1 MFVLKNKEE
10 GTYLGIIS
18 YGDFKGSYK
27 WVKDINDDTIKTFE
41 TKKDAEDYI
50 HTTLIAPYY
59 TEDEPIIVEVK
70 TITTVKRYETI
81 DSKVFQA
88 CTAFNESIFN
98 IRGHKDAITAL
109 LNDMSLN
116 HDTNACVGSIVRK
129 IEATGLDFTNKEAFE
144 YSDIVGNMT
153 YRDKDGKW
161 RPASENRDELLSF
174 KARRVAE
181 AFATMAD
188 CFALI
193 EKYSNK
199 ANEKNYIKCCI
210 KMPVENHTVL

>member
-10 GTYLGIIS
+10 GTYFGITS
-18 YGDFKGSYK
+18 YGSFKGSPK

-50 HTTLIAPYY
+50 HNTLVEPYY
-59 TEDEPIIVEVK
+59 TDDEPIITEIKIV
-70 TITTVKRYETI
+70 TTVKRYETI
-81 DSKVFQA
+81 DPKVFQQ
-88 CTAFNESIFN
+88 CTAFNEALFN

-116 HDTNACVGSIVRK
+116 HDTNACVGAISRK
-129 IEATGLDFTNKEAFE
+129 IEAAGLDFTNKEAFG
-144 YSDIVGNMT
+144 YSDIVGDLT
-153 YRDKDGKW
+153 YKDKDGKW
-161 RPASENRDELLSF
+161 RPTSENRDELLSF

-193 EKYSNK
+193 EKYSDK
-199 ANEKNYIKCCI
+199 ANEKNYRR
-210 KMPVENHTVL
+210 

>member
-1 MFVLKNKEE
+1 MFVLKNKKE
-10 GTYLGIIS
+10 GTYFGITS

-27 WVKDINDDTIKTFE
+27 WVKDLESDMIKTFE

-50 HTTLIAPYY
+50 HNTLVEPFYS
-59 TEDEPIIVEVK
+59 EDKPIITEIK

-81 DSKVFQA
+81 DPEVFQA

-116 HDTNACVGSIVRK
+116 HDTNACVGSISRK
-129 IEATGLDFTNKEAFE
+129 IEAAGLDFTNKEVFE

-193 EKYSNK
+193 EKYGDK
-199 ANEKNYIKCCI
+199 ANEKILETQNAR
-210 KMPVENHTVL
+210 

>member
-1 MFVLKNKEE
+1 MFILKNKKD
-10 GTYLGIIS
+10 GTYYGIIN

-27 WVKDINDDTIKTFE
+27 WVKDLNNDIIKTFE
-41 TKKDAEDYI
+41 TRENAEDYI
-50 HTTLIAPYY
+50 HNTLVEPFYS
-59 TEDEPIIVEVK
+59 EDKPIITEIK
-70 TITTVKRYETI
+70 TVTTVKRYETI
-81 DSKVFQA
+81 DPEVFQA

-109 LNDMSLN
+109 LNDMSLV
-116 HDTNACVGSIVRK
+116 HDTNACVGSVSRK
-129 IEATGLDFTNKEAFE
+129 IEAAGLDFTNKEVFE

-193 EKYSNK
+193 EKYGDK
-199 ANEKNYIKCCI
+199 ANKKILEEQNAR
-210 KMPVENHTVL
+210 

>member
-1 MFVLKNKEE
+1 MFVLKNKKD
-10 GTYLGIIS
+10 GTYFGIINFGS
-18 YGDFKGSYK
+18 FKDSYK
-27 WVKDINDDTIKTFE
+27 WIKDLESDMVKTFE
-41 TKKDAEDYI
+41 TRENAEEYV
-50 HTTLIAPYY
+50 HNTLVEPFY
-59 TEDEPIIVEVK
+59 TEDKPIITEIKVV
-70 TITTVKRYETI
+70 TTVKRYEAVNPE
-81 DSKVFQA
+81 VFQA
-88 CTAFNESIFN
+88 CETLKDYILN

-116 HDTNACVGSIVRK
+116 HDTNVCVGYISRK
-129 IEATGLDFTNKEAFE
+129 IEAAGLDFSNKETYE

-153 YRDKDGKW
+153 YKNKDGIW

-193 EKYSNK
+193 EKYSDK
-199 ANEKNYIKCCI
+199 ANENKVKTL
-210 KMPVENHTVL
+210 KVK

>member
-1 MFVLKNKEE
+1 MFVLKNRKE
-10 GTYLGIIS
+10 GTYFGKTKYS
-18 YGDFKGSYK
+18 YE
-27 WVKDINDDTIKTFE
+27 WVEDLNNDIIKTFE

-50 HTTLIAPYY
+50 HNTLVEPYY
-59 TEDEPIIVEVK
+59 TEDAPIIVEIK
-70 TITTVKRYETI
+70 TVTTAKRYETI

-88 CTAFNESIFN
+88 CMAFNESIFN

-116 HDTNACVGSIVRK
+116 HDTNACVGSIIRK
-129 IEATGLDFTNKEAFE
+129 IEAAGLDFNNKEAFE
-144 YSDIVGNMT
+144 YSGIVGDMT
-153 YRDKDGKW
+153 CKDKDGKW

-174 KARRVAE
+174 RARRVAE

-193 EKYSNK
+193 EKFSK
-199 ANEKNYIKCCI
+199 
-210 KMPVENHTVL
+210 

>member
-10 GTYLGIIS
+10 GTYFGIIT

-50 HTTLIAPYY
+50 HNTLIKPYY
-59 TEDEPIIVEVK
+59 TEDVPVITEIKIV
-70 TITTVKRYETI
+70 TTVKRYETI
-81 DSKVFQA
+81 DPKVFQQ
-88 CTAFNESIFN
+88 CIAFNEALFN

-116 HDTNACVGSIVRK
+116 HDTNACVGAISRK
-129 IEATGLDFTNKEAFE
+129 IKAAGLDFTNKEAFG
-144 YSDIVGNMT
+144 YSDIVGDLT
-153 YRDKDGKW
+153 YKDKDGKW
-161 RPASENRDELLSF
+161 RPTSENRDELLSF

-193 EKYSNK
+193 EKYSDK
-199 ANEKNYIKCCI
+199 ANEKNYRR
-210 KMPVENHTVL
+210 

>member
-1 MFVLKNKEE
+1 MFILKSKEE
-10 GTYLGIIS
+10 GIYFGKTEYS
-18 YGDFKGSYK
+18 YR
-27 WVKDINDDTIKTFE
+27 WLKDLNDDRIKTFE

-70 TITTVKRYETI
+70 TITTVKRYEII
-81 DSKVFQA
+81 DPKVFQA
-88 CTAFNESIFN
+88 CTVFNESIFN

-109 LNDMSLN
+109 LNDTSLN
-116 HDTNACVGSIVRK
+116 HDTNACVGSISRK
-129 IEATGLDFTNKEAFE
+129 IEAAGLDFTNKEVFE

-153 YRDKDGKW
+153 YRDKDGKM
-161 RPASENRDELLSF
+161 RPISENRDELLSF

-199 ANEKNYIKCCI
+199 ANEKII
-210 KMPVENHTVL
+210 GD

>member
-1 MFVLKNKEE
+1 MFILKSKEE
-10 GTYLGIIS
+10 GIYFGKTEYS
-18 YGDFKGSYK
+18 YIWLNDL
-27 WVKDINDDTIKTFE
+27 NDDRIKTFE

-59 TEDEPIIVEVK
+59 TEDEPIIVEIK
-70 TITTVKRYETI
+70 TITTVKRYEII
-81 DSKVFQA
+81 DPKVFQA
-88 CTAFNESIFN
+88 RTAFNESIFN

-109 LNDMSLN
+109 LNDTSLN
-116 HDTNACVGSIVRK
+116 HDTNACVGSISRK
-129 IEATGLDFTNKEAFE
+129 IEAAGLDFTNKEVFE

-153 YRDKDGKW
+153 YRDKDGKM
-161 RPASENRDELLSF
+161 RPISENRDELLSF

-199 ANEKNYIKCCI
+199 ANEKK
-210 KMPVENHTVL
+210 L

>member
-1 MFVLKNKEE
+1 MFVLKNKED
-10 GTYLGIIS
+10 GTYFRKTVYS
-18 YGDFKGSYK
+18 YG
-27 WVKDINDDTIKTFE
+27 WVKDLNDDTIKAFE

-50 HTTLIAPYY
+50 NNTLVEPYY
-59 TEDEPIIVEVK
+59 TEDAPIIVEIK
-70 TITTVKRYETI
+70 TVTTIKRYETI
-81 DSKVFQA
+81 DPKVFQA
-88 CTAFNESIFN
+88 CAAFNELIFN

-116 HDTNACVGSIVRK
+116 HDTNACVGSISRK
-129 IEATGLDFTNKEAFE
+129 IEAAGLDFTNKEAFE

-161 RPASENRDELLSF
+161 RPTSENRDELLSF

-193 EKYSNK
+193 EKYGDK
-199 ANEKNYIKCCI
+199 ANENRKTGETNA
-210 KMPVENHTVL
+210 

>member
-10 GTYLGIIS
+10 GTYFGITS
-18 YGDFKGSYK
+18 YGNFKGSPK

-50 HTTLIAPYY
+50 HNTLVEPYY
-59 TEDEPIIVEVK
+59 TEDVPIIVEIK
-70 TITTVKRYETI
+70 TVTTVKRHETI

-88 CTAFNESIFN
+88 CTTFNESIFN

-116 HDTNACVGSIVRK
+116 HDTNACVGAISRK
-129 IEATGLDFTNKEAFE
+129 IEAAGLDFTNKEVFE

-161 RPASENRDELLSF
+161 RPTSENRDELLSF

-199 ANEKNYIKCCI
+199 ANEKII
-210 KMPVENHTVL
+210 GD

>member
-10 GTYLGIIS
+10 GTYFGITS
-18 YGDFKGSYK
+18 YGNFKGSPK

-50 HTTLIAPYY
+50 HNTLVEPYY
-59 TEDEPIIVEVK
+59 TGDEPIITEIKIV
-70 TITTVKRYETI
+70 TTVKRYETV
-81 DSKVFQA
+81 DSKVFQKCA
-88 CTAFNESIFN
+88 AFNESLFN

-116 HDTNACVGSIVRK
+116 HDTNACVGAISRK
-129 IEATGLDFTNKEAFE
+129 IESAGLEFTNKEAFG
-144 YSDIVGNMT
+144 YSDIVGDLT
-153 YRDKDGKW
+153 YKDKDGKW
-161 RPASENRDELLSF
+161 RPTSENRDELLSF

-193 EKYSNK
+193 EKYNDK
-199 ANEKNYIKCCI
+199 ANEKNYRR
-210 KMPVENHTVL
+210 

>member
-10 GTYLGIIS
+10 GTYFRKTKYS
-18 YGDFKGSYK
+18 YG
-27 WVKDINDDTIKTFE
+27 WVKDLNDDTIKTFE

-50 HTTLIAPYY
+50 HNTLVEPYY
-59 TEDEPIIVEVK
+59 TEDVPVITEIK

-81 DSKVFQA
+81 DPEVFRSCA
-88 CTAFNESIFN
+88 SFNESIFN

-109 LNDMSLN
+109 LNDMSLV
-116 HDTNACVGSIVRK
+116 HDTNACVGSISRK
-129 IEATGLDFTNKEAFE
+129 IEAAGLDFTNKEVFE

-161 RPASENRDELLSF
+161 RPTSENRDELLSF
-174 KARRVAE
+174 KARRVAG

-193 EKYSNK
+193 EKYSDK
-199 ANEKNYIKCCI
+199 ANETKQKL
-210 KMPVENHTVL
+210 KTDK

>member
-1 MFVLKNKEE
+1 MFILKNKKD
-10 GTYLGIIS
+10 GTY
-18 YGDFKGSYK
+18 YGKTEYSYK
-27 WVKDINDDTIKTFE
+27 WVKDLESDMIKTFE

-50 HTTLIAPYY
+50 HNTLVEPFYS
-59 TEDEPIIVEVK
+59 EDKPIITEIK
-70 TITTVKRYETI
+70 TVTTVKRYETI
-81 DSKVFQA
+81 DPEVFQA

-98 IRGHKDAITAL
+98 IRGHKDAISTL
-109 LNDMSLN
+109 LNDMSLV
-116 HDTNACVGSIVRK
+116 HDTNACVGSVSRK
-129 IEATGLDFTNKEAFE
+129 IEAAGLDFTNKEVFE

-193 EKYSNK
+193 EKYGDK
-199 ANEKNYIKCCI
+199 ANKKILEEQNAR
-210 KMPVENHTVL
+210 

>member
-10 GTYLGIIS
+10 GTYFGIIT

-50 HTTLIAPYY
+50 HNTLVEPYY
-59 TEDEPIIVEVK
+59 TEDVPVITEIKIV
-70 TITTVKRYETI
+70 TTVKRYETI
-81 DSKVFQA
+81 DPKVFQQCA
-88 CTAFNESIFN
+88 AFNEALFN

-116 HDTNACVGSIVRK
+116 HDTNACVGAISRK
-129 IEATGLDFTNKEAFE
+129 IESASLEFTNKEVFG
-144 YSDIVGNMT
+144 YSDIVGDLT
-153 YRDKDGKW
+153 YKDKDGKW
-161 RPASENRDELLSF
+161 RPTSENRDELLSF

-199 ANEKNYIKCCI
+199 ANEKNYRR
-210 KMPVENHTVL
+210 